1 MRWITERDKEVL
13 KFIYFHRFVSTNQLA
28 ELFFKYKKNGELQK
42 YPRGITRRRLLR
54 YREEGLIKS
63 FYTSNT
69 DMIHT
74 IDEKG
79 VMVVASILGTNFN
92 SLYFNPKSDLIG
104 IGLANHS
111 LLLNDLYIDLL
122 RACVATGGKIIEYKV
137 EALNRVNYKYKNKKR
152 YFQPDAYMLYAPN
165 KNKRIAYPYFI
176 ELDLDTES
184 PKKYS
189 EKIEQYEN
197 YYDSR
202 DYQSQYNSFPKIV
215 TVTITKA
222 RAERLKNYA
231 KTKLD
236 WKYFVFDEANKILEL
251 SHN

>member
-28 ELFFKYKKNGELQK
+28 ELYFKYKDNGELQK
-42 YPRGITRRRLLR
+42 YPKGITRRRLAR

-92 SLYFNPKSDLIG
+92 SLYFNPREDLISIG
-104 IGLANHS
+104 IANHS
-111 LLLNDLYIDLL
+111 LTLNDLYIKLL
-122 RACVATGGKIIEYKV
+122 NHAKAKKGKIVEYKV
-137 EALNRVNYKYKNKKR
+137 ESLNRVYYEHHGKQVF
-152 YFQPDAYMLYAPN
+152 FQPDAYMLYAPD

-184 PKKYS
+184 PKRYS
-189 EKIEQYEN
+189 EKVELYEG

-215 TVTITKA
+215 TVTTTKA
-222 RAERLKNYA
+222 RRDRLKNYA

-236 WKYFVFDEANKILEL
+236 WEYYTFDESPKMLEP
-251 SHN
+251 N